1 MPVHQTAAKTATKLT
16 QAPQLPVLPP
26 AQDRNENMDTIAAQE
41 KGVQQCWI

>member
-1 MPVHQTAAKTATKLT
+1 LFNNGKPQSAMKLT

-26 AQDRNENMDTIAAQE
+26 AHDRNENMDTIAAQE